1 MITVKHLSF
10 NSPELISGKQHSL
23 WVWGLNDGRF
33 IRVGEKEKGKERR
46 GEEER
51 GRERRQK
58 EQKSLQRKG
67 VDQ

>member
-1 MITVKHLSF
+1 M
-10 NSPELISGKQHSL
+10 

-46 GEEER
+46 EEER